1 MLEPENHTLHLLRK
15 MDQDLKEFRSK
26 VDQDFLQV
34 RDAVSKLSDK
44 VDRNYQIHQKRLNGL
59 QMAMQGKT
67 FVDLCTVAKF
77 DGRISAL
84 EKRASRPRKPK

>member
-1 MLEPENHTLHLLRK
+1 

-67 FVDLCTVAKF
+67 FVDLCAVANF
-77 DGRISAL
+77 GNRISAL

>member
-1 MLEPENHTLHLLRK
+1 MAEPENHTLHLLRK

-67 FVDLCTVAKF
+67 FVDLCAVAKF
-77 DGRISAL
+77 DDRISAL